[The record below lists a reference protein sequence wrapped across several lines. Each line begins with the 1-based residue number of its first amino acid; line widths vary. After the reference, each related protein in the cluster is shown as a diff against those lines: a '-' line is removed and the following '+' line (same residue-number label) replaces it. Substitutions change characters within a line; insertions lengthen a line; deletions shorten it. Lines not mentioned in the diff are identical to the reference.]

1 MVAQYDPALQASQPL
16 DPVEASNV
24 PVAQLEHALAP
35 APEYFPV
42 AHCAVT
48 AERPVAAQYEPEPS
62 TKHAHQQ
69 KTIIPSPPVY
79 PLLPDENMHTKG
91 RPNKKDQEQ
100 DHDRKEDQQGRKQ
113 DKVEEST
120 RAAPSVPPLHRS
132 QPLDPVETSKRP
144 DGHEVHALAPALE

>member
-16 DPVEASNV
+16 DPVEAWKV
-24 PVAQLEHALAP
+24 PAPQLEHALAP

-79 PLLPDENMHTKG
+79 PLLPDEHMHT
-91 RPNKKDQEQ
+91 
-100 DHDRKEDQQGRKQ
+100 
-113 DKVEEST
+113 KVEEST
-120 RAAPSVPPLHRS
+120 RTTSPFRTSTAQITAA
-132 QPLDPVETSKRP
+132 
-144 DGHEVHALAPALE
+144 